1 MSRPRLHPP
10 WIPGLWSLL
19 AILLLLGSIFG
30 YYYALARSTHFE
42 HLAEKAEAEH

>member
-1 MSRPRLHPP
+1 
-10 WIPGLWSLL
+10 LL

-42 HLAEKAEAEH
+42 HLPEKAETEH